1 MLLTEQKRDERE
13 RERERKKDVDQIDS
27 RFVVVK

>member
-1 MLLTEQKRDERE
+1 MLLTEQKRDE

>member
-1 MLLTEQKRDERE
+1 MLLTEQKRDE

-27 RFVVVK
+27 RLVVVK

>member
-13 RERERKKDVDQIDS
+13 RERKKDVDQIDT